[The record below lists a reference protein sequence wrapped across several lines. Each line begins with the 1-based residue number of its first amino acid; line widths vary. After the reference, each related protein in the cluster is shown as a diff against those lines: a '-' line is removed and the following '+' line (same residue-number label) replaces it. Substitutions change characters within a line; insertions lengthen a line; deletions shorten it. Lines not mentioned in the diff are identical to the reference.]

1 MSVKEIDNLFKRG
14 LEFMRSGNYAEAEAF
29 FIKAK
34 KLTIELQELRKN
46 KTDNY
51 M

>member
-14 LEFMRSGNYAEAEAF
+14 LEFMKNGHYTEAEAF

-34 KLTIELQELRKN
+34 NLTLELQKN
-46 KTDNY
+46 KIMQDK
-51 M
+51 